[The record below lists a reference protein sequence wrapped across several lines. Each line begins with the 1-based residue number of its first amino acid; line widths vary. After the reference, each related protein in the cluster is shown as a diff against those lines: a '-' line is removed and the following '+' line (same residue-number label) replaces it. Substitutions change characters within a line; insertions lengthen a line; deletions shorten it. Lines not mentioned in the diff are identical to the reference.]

1 MLYCHN
7 TNLAGKG
14 MTKDK
19 IVSKFLGTAEV
30 QNLKSTKL
38 RKMIG
43 IVNQHCFIPRGKTIS
58 FEVQNGQVTR
68 Y

>member
-7 TNLAGKG
+7 TNLVGKG
-14 MTKDK
+14 VTKDK

-30 QNLKSTKL
+30 QNLRSTKL
-38 RKMIG
+38 QKMIG
-43 IVNQHCFIPRGKTIS
+43 IVNQHCFIPQGKMIS
-58 FEVQNGQVTR
+58 FEVQNRQVTR